1 MLDNAALARLLA
13 RAERARLS
21 GSTRTIRESFKSNE
35 SAYWKLSLDERDQ
48 MHARMQAAKVTGA
61 IELEWA
67 KQGGN
72 DRPLEAIVLRDLDK
86 LAQYLGVPTAGVSV
100 AKATDLLAPWG
111 HFPRVVELISNWS
124 SLKQVRSLGP
134 DSASDFVDALQ
145 VLDVVSSVK
154 EDQVLRQLSVQL
166 FRNSKRLEALCKHI
180 DILTAET
187 SNSPARHWS
196 EVFGSIGISKE
207 PQPFL
212 VAGTGQLQLID
223 GTECPIVR
231 PFLGVANAA
240 ISGYQG
246 EPKWLL
252 TIENLTTF
260 HQAARA
266 LGTESKG
273 LVVYTAGMP
282 SPSWGKAYV
291 RILLQLPSTSCVYHW
306 GDHDEG
312 GFRIAAR
319 IAQFAAQLGRSIK
332 PWSMTSTA
340 WGDRG
345 QVASKEQLG
354 SMVKSALK
362 AGWQDLAAELR
373 PILLE
378 QEGQPLLLPSSRTE
392 LAPNSP

>member
-1 MLDNAALARLLA
+1 MLGNAALARLLA

-21 GSTRTIRESFKSNE
+21 GSTRTIRESFKSHE
-35 SAYWKLSLDERDQ
+35 SDYWKQSLDERDQ

-72 DRPLEAIVLRDLDK
+72 DRPLEAIVLRDLDR
-86 LAQYLGVPTAGVSV
+86 LAQYLGVPTVGTTV
-100 AKATDLLAPWG
+100 AKATELLAPWK
-111 HFPRVVELISNWS
+111 HVPRVIELLSNWG

-134 DSASDFVDALQ
+134 DSAADFVDALQ
-145 VLDVVSSVK
+145 VLDAVSGAK
-154 EDQVLRQLSVQL
+154 DDQVLRQLSVQL

-180 DILTAET
+180 DILTAEAF
-187 SNSPARHWS
+187 NSPARHWS

-212 VAGTGQLQLID
+212 LAGTGELRLID
-223 GTECPIVR
+223 GAECPIVR
-231 PFLGVANAA
+231 PFLGVANSA
-240 ISGYQG
+240 IAGYQG
-246 EPKWLL
+246 EPEWLL

-266 LGTESKG
+266 LGTDLKG
-273 LVVYTAGMP
+273 VVIYTAGMP
-282 SPSWGKAYV
+282 SPSWGKAYL
-291 RILLQLPSTSCVYHW
+291 RILSWLPSTCCVYHW

-319 IAQFAAQLGRSIK
+319 IAQFAGQLGRSIK
-332 PWSMTSTA
+332 PWSMESNA
-340 WGDRG
+340 WEDIG
-345 QVASKEQLG
+345 QMASKEQLG
-354 SMVKSALK
+354 SMMRSAIK
-362 AGWQDLAAELR
+362 AGWQDLADELR

-378 QEGQPLLLPSSRTE
+378 QEGQPLSLPSHQS
-392 LAPNSP
+392 S

>member
-1 MLDNAALARLLA
+1 MLCNAALARLLA

-21 GSTRTIRESFKSNE
+21 GSTRTIRESFKSHE

-48 MHARMQAAKVTGA
+48 MHSRMQAAKLTGA

-86 LAQYLGVPTAGVSV
+86 LAKYLGVPTATTSVSR
-100 AKATDLLAPWG
+100 ATDLLAPWK
-111 HFPRVVELISNWS
+111 HLPRVVELLSNWG

-134 DSASDFVDALQ
+134 DSAADFVDALQ
-145 VLDVVSSVK
+145 VLDAVSSAK

-180 DILTAET
+180 DILTAEA
-187 SNSPARHWS
+187 SNSSARHWS

-212 VAGTGQLQLID
+212 LAGTGQLRLID

-231 PFLGVANAA
+231 PFLGVANSA
-240 ISGYQG
+240 IAGYQG
-246 EPKWLL
+246 DPEWLL

-266 LGTESKG
+266 LGSDLKG
-273 LVVYTAGMP
+273 VVIYTAGMP

-291 RILLQLPSTSCVYHW
+291 RILSQLPNSSCVYHW

-319 IAQFAAQLGRSIK
+319 IAQFAAELDLAIK
-332 PWSMTSTA
+332 PWSMKSIG
-340 WGDRG
+340 WEDSG
-345 QVASKEQLG
+345 QKASKEQLG
-354 SMVKSALK
+354 SMVRSAIK

-378 QEGQPLLLPSSRTE
+378 QEGQPLLLPYSRTE
-392 LAPNSP
+392 

>member
-1 MLDNAALARLLA
+1 MLGDVALARLLA

-21 GSTRTIRESFKSNE
+21 GSTRTIRESFKSHE
-35 SAYWKLSLDERDQ
+35 SAYWKQNLDERDQ
-48 MHARMQAAKVTGA
+48 MHAHMQAAKVTGA

-86 LAQYLGVPTAGVSV
+86 LAQYLGVQTVGTSV
-100 AKATDLLAPWG
+100 AKATGLLAPWK
-111 HFPRVVELISNWS
+111 HVPRVIELLSNWS

-134 DSASDFVDALQ
+134 DSAADFVDALQ
-145 VLDVVSSVK
+145 VLDAVSGAK

-180 DILTAET
+180 DILTAEA

-212 VAGTGQLQLID
+212 VAGTGQLRLID
-223 GTECPIVR
+223 GAECPIAR
-231 PFLGVANAA
+231 PFLGVANSA
-240 ISGYQG
+240 IAGYQG
-246 EPKWLL
+246 QPEWLL

-260 HQAARA
+260 HQAARVLVA
-266 LGTESKG
+266 DLKG
-273 LVVYTAGMP
+273 VVIYTAGMP

-291 RILLQLPSTSCVYHW
+291 RILSQLPRTSYVYHW

-319 IAQFAAQLGRSIK
+319 IAQLAAQLDRSIQ
-332 PWSMTSTA
+332 PWSMASNA
-340 WGDRG
+340 WEDSG
-345 QVASKEQLG
+345 QMASKQQLD
-354 SMVKSALK
+354 SMVRSALK

-378 QEGQPLLLPSSRTE
+378 QEGQPLSLPSK
-392 LAPNSP
+392 

>member
-1 MLDNAALARLLA
+1 MLANAVLARLLA

-21 GSTRTIRESFKSNE
+21 GSTRTIRESFKSHE
-35 SAYWKLSLDERDQ
+35 SAYWKQSLDERDQ
-48 MHARMQAAKVTGA
+48 MHASMQAAKVTGA

-72 DRPLEAIVLRDLDK
+72 DRPLEAIILRDLDR
-86 LAQYLGVPTAGVSV
+86 LAQYLGVPTAGTTV
-100 AKATDLLAPWG
+100 AKATELLAPWE
-111 HFPRVVELISNWS
+111 HVPRVMELLSNWG

-145 VLDVVSSVK
+145 VLDAISVAK

-180 DILTAET
+180 DILTAEAF
-187 SNSPARHWS
+187 NSPARHWN

-212 VAGTGQLQLID
+212 LAGTGELRLID
-223 GTECPIVR
+223 RTECPIVR
-231 PFLGVANAA
+231 PFLGVASSA
-240 ISGYQG
+240 IAGYQG
-246 EPKWLL
+246 EPEWLL

-266 LGTESKG
+266 LGTYLKG
-273 LVVYTAGMP
+273 VVIYTAGMP
-282 SPSWGKAYV
+282 SPSWGKAYI
-291 RILLQLPSTSCVYHW
+291 RILSQLPSTCCVYHW

-332 PWSMTSTA
+332 PWSMESNA
-340 WGDRG
+340 WEDTG
-345 QVASKEQLG
+345 QMASQEQLG
-354 SMVKSALK
+354 SMVRSAIK
-362 AGWQDLAAELR
+362 AGWQDLADELR

-378 QEGQPLLLPSSRTE
+378 QEGQPLSLPSHQS
-392 LAPNSP
+392 S